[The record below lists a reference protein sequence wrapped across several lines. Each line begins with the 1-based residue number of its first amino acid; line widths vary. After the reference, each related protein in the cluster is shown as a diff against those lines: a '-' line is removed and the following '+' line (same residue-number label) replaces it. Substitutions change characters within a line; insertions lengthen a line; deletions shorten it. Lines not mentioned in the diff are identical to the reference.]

1 MSRLALPVRA
11 HAQRFAIAFL
21 VLAALGLMLLG
32 RSEKGIIERVRGA
45 VVDVVS
51 PIMDALS
58 RPAAT
63 VADVLD
69 GAGEMMDLRGENA
82 RLREQNERLLEWQSI
97 ARHLAAQN
105 RELRKTLNYV
115 PDPQARYVTARV
127 IGDSGG
133 VFVQSM
139 LVNAGARQGVTRNSA
154 VMTGVGLAGRIASV
168 GDRSSRV
175 LLITD
180 LNSRIPVVIESSRE
194 RAVLAGDNKSQ
205 PHLAFLRPTARVEP
219 GERIVTSGHG
229 GLFPPGIPVGVVS
242 SVDKHEIR
250 VAPFVDLDR
259 LEYVRVVNFLA
270 PGAAEFNS
278 VFK

>member
-11 HAQRFAIAFL
+11 HAQRFGIAFL

-32 RSEKGIIERVRGA
+32 RSEKGLVERVRGS
-45 VVDVVS
+45 VIDVVS

-63 VADVLD
+63 VADVID
-69 GAGEMMDLRGENA
+69 SGREMLDLRGENA
-82 RLREQNERLLEWQSI
+82 QLRDQNERLLEWQSI
-97 ARHLAAQN
+97 ARQLAVEN

-133 VFVQSM
+133 VFVRSK
-139 LVNAGARQGVTRNSA
+139 LVNAGSRQGVTKNSA

-168 GDRSSRV
+168 GEGSSRI

-194 RAVLAGDNKSQ
+194 RAVLAGDNESQ

-229 GLFPPGIPVGVVS
+229 GLFPPGLPVGVVS
-242 SVDKHEIR
+242 SVEKREIR

-259 LEYVRVVNFLA
+259 LEYVRVVNFRA
-270 PGAAEFNS
+270 PGAVEHDS